1 MTQFLHV
8 SAGRYQL
15 AIDAAWVQEVNTWH
29 APGSWRDEA
38 VWNDLTLPCISLPRL
53 VGADAETVTGLV
65 VLRDAATAAPLMM
78 LGVSSIEGLVNLP
91 EAGFRPVLSAHVEA
105 MLPISSAVFC
115 DDLARVLMRLD
126 VARLGE
132 SIDSLQ

>member
-15 AIDAAWVQEVNTWH
+15 AIDAAWVQEVGVWH
-29 APGSWRDEA
+29 SQATWRDEA

-53 VGADAETVTGLV
+53 VGEDAEMLAGMV
-65 VLRDAATAAPLMM
+65 VLRDVVTAVPLMV

-91 EAGFRPVLSAHVEA
+91 ESSFRPVLSVQEDVV
-105 MLPISSAVFC
+105 LPINCAVFC
-115 DDLARVLMRLD
+115 DDLDRVLMRLD

-132 SIDSLQ
+132 SSGRVN

>member
-15 AIDAAWVQEVNTWH
+15 AIDAAWVQEVDAWH
-29 APGSWRDEA
+29 AQATWRDEA

-53 VGADAETVTGLV
+53 VGEDAEAVAGLV

-91 EAGFRPVLSAHVEA
+91 DAGFRPVLSAHEEA
-105 MLPISSAVFC
+105 VLPITSAVFC